1 MPTMLRDRYVTG
13 SIVPFEIINE
23 RTLRHPES
31 TFVYTQER

>member
-1 MPTMLRDRYVTG
+1 MLSLNLTA
-13 SIVPFEIINE
+13 PFEIINE